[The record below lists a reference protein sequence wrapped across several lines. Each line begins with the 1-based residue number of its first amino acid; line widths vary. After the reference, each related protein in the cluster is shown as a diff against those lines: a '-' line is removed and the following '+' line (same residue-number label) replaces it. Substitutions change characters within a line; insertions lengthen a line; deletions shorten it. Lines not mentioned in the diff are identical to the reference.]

1 LSPADVL
8 KKKKKITKNKQKNKK
23 KPHMAEVIFIGVQEL
38 LFTSAFSCLIILD
51 GHFLPE
57 FSLGIF

>member
-1 LSPADVL
+1 MFQ
-8 KKKKKITKNKQKNKK
+8 KKKKKPQKNKQKN
-23 KPHMAEVIFIGVQEL
+23 PHVAEAIFIGVQEL

-57 FSLGIF
+57 FSLGIFWMHTQF